1 MTPDA
6 GARWSHERQSRAALA
21 AAIAMMFVWGVNFG
35 VTKYVLGAL
44 GVGPFLF
51 IRFTAASLLG
61 FLLLAIVYRHHLP
74 KSWPRRAD
82 LPRFAIA
89 GVIGHTLHVGIVT
102 WGINLSTAF
111 SSALVLTS
119 GPLWTLLILS
129 ILGVEKLR
137 ARQLIGSVVAFLGI
151 VVFLSDKFVA
161 GFSMAGV
168 GDLVLLFAASLF
180 SLYTVISKP
189 LVLRYGPLP
198 LLAYTLLFGAPP
210 LLVLTLPSFL
220 AAPLGE
226 ISGRVWLGMFWAA
239 VISAFL
245 GWLVWTWVNAVRGVA
260 RSAPLMYLMPPIA
273 GVVAWFTLGE
283 TFSALKIAGAAVTM
297 AGVAWA
303 QFGGVGPPP
312 REAAQPD
319 SG

>member
-6 GARWSHERQSRAALA
+6 GARWSHERQSRVALA

-35 VTKYVLGAL
+35 VTKYVLGA
-44 GVGPFLF
+44 FLF

-129 ILGVEKLR
+129 VLGVEKLR

-210 LLVLTLPSFL
+210 LLLLTLPSFR
-220 AAPLGE
+220 AAPLGD
-226 ISGRVWLGMFWAA
+226 ISGKVWLGMFWSA
-239 VISAFL
+239 VVSAFL
-245 GWLVWTWVNAVRGVA
+245 GWLIWTWVNAVRGVA
-260 RSAPLMYLMPPIA
+260 RSAPLQYLMPPIA

-283 TFSALKIAGAAVTM
+283 TFSALKIAGAVVTM